1 MNSMTDPEFN
11 NLSSLSNYFAT
22 RRSGRP
28 RNLVEPGP
36 SDDQIRGFVETAMR
50 TPDHGKLAPWRVVM
64 VASNQRDILAEGLK
78 AAYIKENPN
87 AGRTEIEAMENMA
100 KEAPALLVVLSSPVE
115 SSKIPLWEQEL
126 SCGAFCMNIL
136 HAIHLEGFLGGWI
149 TGWPAFNNDVR
160 DMFGHAPE
168 KIAGFIFV
176 GSSEAPL
183 KERPRP
189 NLDNIFSH
197 WDGAKID

>member
-1 MNSMTDPEFN
+1 MKPMTDPEFN
-11 NLSSLSNYFAT
+11 NLSSPSTYFST

-36 SDDQIRGFVETAMR
+36 SAEQIKGFVETAMR

-64 VASNQRDILAEGLK
+64 VASNQRDALADGLK
-78 AAYIKENPN
+78 AAYLKENPD
-87 AGRTEIEAMENMA
+87 AGRAEIEAMENMA
-100 KEAPALLVVLSSPVE
+100 NEAPALLVVLSSPVE

-136 HAIHLEGFLGGWI
+136 HAIHIAGFLGGWI

-160 DMFGHAPE
+160 DMFGKAPE
-168 KIAGFIFV
+168 KIAGFVFA
-176 GSSEAPL
+176 GSSEALL

-189 NLDNIFSH
+189 HLDDIFSH
-197 WDGAKID
+197 WNGAKTG